1 MYCWKMINIIDLI
14 LQYDNTYNIKFNYC
28 IDELNY
34 YIKKHKAIS
43 VTYLN
48 VVDEQRKFFRDFD
61 IDFHKYIKIKL
72 NKIFY

>member
-1 MYCWKMINIIDLI
+1 
-14 LQYDNTYNIKFNYC
+14 C